1 MQSLKLP
8 TGGVLTW
15 GTTFKQQST
24 IKNKKRNTVKR
35 PQNHQK
41 IKHEIKL
48 MFQMDFVHSRPLLS
62 RSSTNFR
69 VFIGA
74 WAKSAKTF
82 KERFNQKALKLCT
95 NIFRNPSIIY
105 KNAYLR
111 VGYKYPL
118 LLHIQTVCL
127 WPEVYGSTCR
137 FFWLFFSWFLGGT
150 FWGKALPSVAHWTLA
165 DKRQR

>member
-8 TGGVLTW
+8 TGGILTW

-105 KNAYLR
+105 KKCIFTSR
-111 VGYKYPL
+111 VQISPAPSHTNGLFMAGSLWIDLQVL
-118 LLHIQTVCL
+118 LA
-127 WPEVYGSTCR
+127 
-137 FFWLFFSWFLGGT
+137 FFFLVFGRNFLG
-150 FWGKALPSVAHWTLA
+150 KSIALCRTLDPS
-165 DKRQR
+165 R